1 MKSTL
6 KVEEKFGH
14 RKSFVILKPN
24 FLTRVHQGYEAS
36 SQFSRIF
43 GKILR
48 VRVVSENKAPTPY
61 FTYLMFRFVPPYLIV
76 PPQG

>member
-24 FLTRVHQGYEAS
+24 FFNPCS
-36 SQFSRIF
+36 SGIRGIITVFSNF
-43 GKILR
+43 WKKILR
-48 VRVVSENKAPTPY
+48 VRVVSKNKAPHP
-61 FTYLMFRFVPPYLIV
+61 LLQLICSDWLI
-76 PPQG
+76 